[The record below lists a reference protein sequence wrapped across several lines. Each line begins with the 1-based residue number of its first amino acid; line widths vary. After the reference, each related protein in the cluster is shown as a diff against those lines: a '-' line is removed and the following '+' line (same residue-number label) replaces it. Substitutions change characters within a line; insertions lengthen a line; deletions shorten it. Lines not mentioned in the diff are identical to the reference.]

1 MRIEKV
7 SGNKKQFLDLLLLAD
22 EQEDMI
28 DKYLPEGDLFALFDD
43 DLKSVCVVLPLDSE
57 SCELKNI
64 ATYPQYQG
72 RGYGRALIR
81 YISDFY
87 QSAFKTMLVGTGE
100 TPAILSFYESCGFEI
115 SHRIKNFFTDHYDHP
130 MFEGD
135 IQLVDMI
142 YLKKDLQKSLKN
154 KPHTD
159 KPGSDGNG

>member
-1 MRIEKV
+1 MRIERI
-7 SGNKKQFLDLLLLAD
+7 STDKKRFLDLLLLAD

-28 DKYLPEGDLFALFDD
+28 DKYLPEGELFALYDG
-43 DLKSVCVVLPLDSE
+43 DLKSVCVVLPLDRE

-72 RGYGRALIR
+72 LGYGSALIR
-81 YISDFY
+81 FISDYY
-87 QSAFKTMLVGTGE
+87 QASYKTMLVGTGE
-100 TPAILSFYESCGFEI
+100 TPAILSFYKSCGFEI

-142 YLKKDLQKSLKN
+142 YLKKDLQEYQETR
-154 KPHTD
+154 PHT
-159 KPGSDGNG
+159 KQSGSDGNG